1 MISVVRKTAWLFV
14 LTACAVPATQ
24 RASLDVP
31 PPEAGRVAAGVNG
44 AVSSASPLASEAGI
58 EVLRAGGNAVDA
70 AVATAFAIGVVEPQ
84 MSGIGGSGSMLI
96 WRDDVQR
103 AEYLDFYAMQPVERF
118 RGRTGY
124 DGGADLRIVGVPG
137 NVAGLLAAHERF
149 GRLSRE
155 QVIGPAIR
163 LAEDGF
169 PVGQILAG
177 FIRSDSAKLARFPE
191 GYRRMYPEGR
201 PLGVGAVL
209 RNPELARALRH
220 IARDGADAFY
230 RGALTA
236 DIVRVMNAGRHPV
249 TAADFAEYEPLWKRP
264 LCIDYRGR
272 QVLSAPP
279 PQTGA
284 QVLHTLQLL
293 EAHDIASAGLP
304 TRSARAF
311 DILTSAL
318 RVGMADNRGANDD
331 PRWRTLHAGGRITP
345 AFAQQRAALVGAG
358 NAPDTIAP
366 VSAEEYDASVLENGC
381 ERFEPYRAV
390 AGAAD
395 APGRQGADRRVDAA
409 DAAVVA
415 RQPLVA
421 DDDAEAAGE
430 TTHLSVVDGEGN
442 AVALTQTNSTVF
454 GSGAWVHGFFLNDS
468 GYIFRDEKALE
479 EIPARWRTRTT
490 TIAPTIVME
499 GDDVD
504 LVIGA
509 PGGGRIPTE
518 IVQTMVYLLDYDMS
532 PLDAVRMP
540 RIYPSS
546 QSTRVQLE
554 HGFAARVL
562 QDAREMGYNPVP
574 PAPGYARLYF
584 VKREDGRWV
593 AVADPRHDGEARAY

>member
-1 MISVVRKTAWLFV
+1 MTSVVRRIAWVFV
-14 LTACAVPATQ
+14 IAACAAPTTQQGVLEAPA
-24 RASLDVP
+24 
-31 PPEAGRVAAGVNG
+31 PEVGRMAVGANG
-44 AVSSASPLASEAGI
+44 AVASASPLASEAGI
-58 EVLRAGGNAVDA
+58 EMLRAGGNAVDA

-84 MSGIGGSGSMLI
+84 MSGIGGGGAVLI
-96 WRDDVQR
+96 WLNDAQR
-103 AEYLDFYAMQPVERF
+103 AEYLDFYPMQPVERF

-137 NVAGLLAAHERF
+137 NVAGLLAAHKRF
-149 GRLSRE
+149 GRLTRE
-155 QVIGPAIR
+155 QVLAPAIR
-163 LAEDGF
+163 LAENGF

-191 GYRRMYPEGR
+191 GYRRMFPDGR
-201 PLGVGAVL
+201 ALGVGAVL
-209 RNPELARALRH
+209 RNPELADALRQ

-236 DIVRVMNAGRHPV
+236 GIVGVMNAGGHPV
-249 TAADFAEYEPLWKRP
+249 TAEDFAAYEPLWKRP
-264 LCIDYRGR
+264 LCIDYRGM

-293 EAHDIASAGLP
+293 EAHDIAAAGLP
-304 TRSARAF
+304 TRSGRAF

-318 RVGMADNRGANDD
+318 RVGMADNRNANDD
-331 PRWRTLHAGGRITP
+331 PRWRTLPTNGRISP
-345 AFAQQRAALVGAG
+345 AFARTRAALVGAG
-358 NAPDTIAP
+358 RAPDTIAP
-366 VSAEEYDASVLENGC
+366 ASAADFEDSATEAGC
-381 ERFEPYRAV
+381 ERFEPYSAV
-390 AGAAD
+390 ASTETLD
-395 APGRQGADRRVDAA
+395 ASGPVGVD
-409 DAAVVA
+409 
-415 RQPLVA
+415 
-421 DDDAEAAGE
+421 ETFNAAGE

-468 GYIFRDEKALE
+468 GFIFRDDHALK
-479 EIPARWRTRTT
+479 EIAAPWRTRTT
-490 TIAPTIVME
+490 TIAPTIVMD
-499 GDDVD
+499 GNDVE

-540 RIYPSS
+540 RIYPSP
-546 QSTRVQLE
+546 QNARVQLE
-554 HGFAARVL
+554 HGFSAQTLREAR
-562 QDAREMGYNPVP
+562 AMGYDPVP

-584 VKREDGRWV
+584 VKREGNRWV

>member
-1 MISVVRKTAWLFV
+1 VTSVVRRIAWVFV
-14 LTACAVPATQ
+14 IAACAAPTTQQGVLEAPA
-24 RASLDVP
+24 
-31 PPEAGRVAAGVNG
+31 PEVGRMAVGANG
-44 AVSSASPLASEAGI
+44 AVASASPLASEAGI
-58 EVLRAGGNAVDA
+58 EMLRAGGNAVDA

-84 MSGIGGSGSMLI
+84 MSGIGGGGAVLI
-96 WRDDVQR
+96 WLNDAQR
-103 AEYLDFYAMQPVERF
+103 AEYLDFYPMQPVERF

-137 NVAGLLAAHERF
+137 NVAGLLAAHKRF
-149 GRLSRE
+149 GRLTRE
-155 QVIGPAIR
+155 QVLAPAIR
-163 LAEDGF
+163 LAENGF

-191 GYRRMYPEGR
+191 GYRRMFPDGR
-201 PLGVGAVL
+201 ALGVGAVL
-209 RNPELARALRH
+209 RNPELADALRQ

-236 DIVRVMNAGRHPV
+236 GIVGVMNAGGHPV
-249 TAADFAEYEPLWKRP
+249 TAEDFAAYEPLWKRP
-264 LCIDYRGR
+264 LCIDYRGM

-293 EAHDIASAGLP
+293 EAHDIAAAGLP
-304 TRSARAF
+304 TRSGRAF

-318 RVGMADNRGANDD
+318 RVGMADNRNANDD
-331 PRWRTLHAGGRITP
+331 PRWRTLPTNGRISP
-345 AFAQQRAALVGAG
+345 AFARTRAALVGAG
-358 NAPDTIAP
+358 RAPDTIAP
-366 VSAEEYDASVLENGC
+366 ASAADFEDSATEAGC
-381 ERFEPYRAV
+381 ERFEPYSAV
-390 AGAAD
+390 ASTETLD
-395 APGRQGADRRVDAA
+395 ASGPVGVDETF
-409 DAAVVA
+409 D
-415 RQPLVA
+415 
-421 DDDAEAAGE
+421 AAGE

-468 GYIFRDEKALE
+468 GFIFRDDHALK
-479 EIPARWRTRTT
+479 EIAAPWRTRTT
-490 TIAPTIVME
+490 TIAPTIVMD
-499 GDDVD
+499 GNDVE

-540 RIYPSS
+540 RIYPSP
-546 QSTRVQLE
+546 QNARVQLE
-554 HGFAARVL
+554 HGFSAQTLREAR
-562 QDAREMGYNPVP
+562 AMGYDPVP

-584 VKREDGRWV
+584 VKREGNRWV

>member
-1 MISVVRKTAWLFV
+1 VTSVVRRIAWVFV
-14 LTACAVPATQ
+14 IAACAAPTTQQGVLEAPA
-24 RASLDVP
+24 
-31 PPEAGRVAAGVNG
+31 PEVGRMAVGANG
-44 AVSSASPLASEAGI
+44 AVASASPLASEAGI
-58 EVLRAGGNAVDA
+58 EMLRAGGNAVDA

-84 MSGIGGSGSMLI
+84 MSGIGGGGAVLI
-96 WRDDVQR
+96 WLNDAQR
-103 AEYLDFYAMQPVERF
+103 AEYLDFYPMQPVERF

-137 NVAGLLAAHERF
+137 NVAGLLAAHKRF
-149 GRLSRE
+149 GRLTRE
-155 QVIGPAIR
+155 QVLAPAIR
-163 LAEDGF
+163 LAENGF

-191 GYRRMYPEGR
+191 GYRRMFPDGR
-201 PLGVGAVL
+201 ALGVGAVL
-209 RNPELARALRH
+209 RNPELADALRQ

-236 DIVRVMNAGRHPV
+236 GIVGVMNAGGHPV
-249 TAADFAEYEPLWKRP
+249 TAEDFAAYEPLWKRP
-264 LCIDYRGR
+264 LCIDYRGM

-293 EAHDIASAGLP
+293 EAHDIAAAGLP
-304 TRSARAF
+304 TRSGRAF

-318 RVGMADNRGANDD
+318 RVGMADNRNANDD
-331 PRWRTLHAGGRITP
+331 PRWRTLPTNGRISP
-345 AFAQQRAALVGAG
+345 AFARTRAALVGAG
-358 NAPDTIAP
+358 RAPDTIAP
-366 VSAEEYDASVLENGC
+366 ASAADFEDSATEAGC
-381 ERFEPYRAV
+381 ERFEPYSAV
-390 AGAAD
+390 ASTETLD
-395 APGRQGADRRVDAA
+395 ASGPVGVDETF
-409 DAAVVA
+409 D
-415 RQPLVA
+415 
-421 DDDAEAAGE
+421 AAGE

-468 GYIFRDEKALE
+468 GFIFRDDDALK
-479 EIPARWRTRTT
+479 EIAAPWRTRTT
-490 TIAPTIVME
+490 TIAPTIVMD
-499 GDDVD
+499 GNDVE

-540 RIYPSS
+540 RIYPSP
-546 QSTRVQLE
+546 QNARVQLE
-554 HGFAARVL
+554 HGFSAQTLREAR
-562 QDAREMGYNPVP
+562 AMGYDPVP

-584 VKREDGRWV
+584 VKREGNRWV

>member
-1 MISVVRKTAWLFV
+1 M
-14 LTACAVPATQ
+14 AVGA
-24 RASLDVP
+24 
-31 PPEAGRVAAGVNG
+31 NG
-44 AVSSASPLASEAGI
+44 AVASASPLASEAGI
-58 EVLRAGGNAVDA
+58 EMLRAGGNAVDA

-84 MSGIGGSGSMLI
+84 MSGIGGGGAVLI
-96 WRDDVQR
+96 WLNDAQR
-103 AEYLDFYAMQPVERF
+103 AEYLDFYPMQPVERF

-137 NVAGLLAAHERF
+137 NVAGLLAAHKRF
-149 GRLSRE
+149 GRLTRE
-155 QVIGPAIR
+155 QVLAPAIR
-163 LAEDGF
+163 LAENGF

-191 GYRRMYPEGR
+191 GYRRMFPDGR
-201 PLGVGAVL
+201 ALGVGAVL
-209 RNPELARALRH
+209 RNPELADALRQ

-236 DIVRVMNAGRHPV
+236 GIVGVMNAGGHPV
-249 TAADFAEYEPLWKRP
+249 TAEDFAAYEPLWKRP
-264 LCIDYRGR
+264 LCIDYRGM

-293 EAHDIASAGLP
+293 EAHDIAAAGLP
-304 TRSARAF
+304 TRSGRAF

-318 RVGMADNRGANDD
+318 RVGMADNRNANDD
-331 PRWRTLHAGGRITP
+331 PRWRTLPTNGRISP
-345 AFAQQRAALVGAG
+345 AFARTRAALVGAG
-358 NAPDTIAP
+358 RAPDTIAP
-366 VSAEEYDASVLENGC
+366 ASAADFEDSATEAGC
-381 ERFEPYRAV
+381 ERFEPYSAV
-390 AGAAD
+390 ASTETLD
-395 APGRQGADRRVDAA
+395 ASGPVGVDETF
-409 DAAVVA
+409 D
-415 RQPLVA
+415 
-421 DDDAEAAGE
+421 AAGE

-468 GYIFRDEKALE
+468 GFIFRDDDALK
-479 EIPARWRTRTT
+479 EIAAPWRTRTT
-490 TIAPTIVME
+490 TIAPTIVMD
-499 GDDVD
+499 GNDVE

-540 RIYPSS
+540 RIYPSP
-546 QSTRVQLE
+546 QNARVQLE
-554 HGFAARVL
+554 HGFSAQTLREAR
-562 QDAREMGYNPVP
+562 AMGYDPVP

-584 VKREDGRWV
+584 VKREGNRWV

>member
-1 MISVVRKTAWLFV
+1 VTSVVRRIAWVFV
-14 LTACAVPATQ
+14 IAACAAPTTQQGVLEAPA
-24 RASLDVP
+24 
-31 PPEAGRVAAGVNG
+31 PEVGRMAVGANG
-44 AVSSASPLASEAGI
+44 AVASASPLASEAGI
-58 EVLRAGGNAVDA
+58 EMLRAGGNAVDA

-84 MSGIGGSGSMLI
+84 MSGIGGGGAVLI
-96 WRDDVQR
+96 WLNDAQR
-103 AEYLDFYAMQPVERF
+103 AEYLDFYPMQPVERF

-137 NVAGLLAAHERF
+137 NVAGLLAAHKRF
-149 GRLSRE
+149 GRLTRE
-155 QVIGPAIR
+155 QVLAPAIR
-163 LAEDGF
+163 LAENGF

-191 GYRRMYPEGR
+191 GYRRMFPDGR
-201 PLGVGAVL
+201 ALGVGAVL
-209 RNPELARALRH
+209 RNPELADALRQ

-236 DIVRVMNAGRHPV
+236 GIVGVMNAGGHPV
-249 TAADFAEYEPLWKRP
+249 TAEDFAAYEPLWKRP
-264 LCIDYRGR
+264 LCIDYRGM

-293 EAHDIASAGLP
+293 EAHDIAAAGLP
-304 TRSARAF
+304 TRSGRAF

-318 RVGMADNRGANDD
+318 RVGMADNRNANDD
-331 PRWRTLHAGGRITP
+331 PRWRTLPTNGRISP
-345 AFAQQRAALVGAG
+345 AFARTRAALVGAG
-358 NAPDTIAP
+358 RAPDTIAP
-366 VSAEEYDASVLENGC
+366 ASAADFEDSATEAGC
-381 ERFEPYRAV
+381 ERFEPYSAV
-390 AGAAD
+390 ASTETLD
-395 APGRQGADRRVDAA
+395 ASGPVGVD
-409 DAAVVA
+409 
-415 RQPLVA
+415 
-421 DDDAEAAGE
+421 ETFNAAGE

-468 GYIFRDEKALE
+468 GFIFRDDDALK
-479 EIPARWRTRTT
+479 EIAAPWRTRTT
-490 TIAPTIVME
+490 TIAPTIVMD
-499 GDDVD
+499 GNDVE

-540 RIYPSS
+540 RIYPSP
-546 QSTRVQLE
+546 QNARVQLE
-554 HGFAARVL
+554 HGFSAQTLREAR
-562 QDAREMGYNPVP
+562 AMGYDPVP

-584 VKREDGRWV
+584 VKREGNRWV

>member
-1 MISVVRKTAWLFV
+1 MTSVVRRIAWVFV
-14 LTACAVPATQ
+14 IAACAAPTTQQGVLEAPA
-24 RASLDVP
+24 
-31 PPEAGRVAAGVNG
+31 PEVGRMAVGANG
-44 AVSSASPLASEAGI
+44 AVASASPLASEAGI
-58 EVLRAGGNAVDA
+58 EMLRAGGNAVDA

-84 MSGIGGSGSMLI
+84 MSGIGGGGAVLI
-96 WRDDVQR
+96 WLNDAQR
-103 AEYLDFYAMQPVERF
+103 AEYLDFYPMQPVERF

-137 NVAGLLAAHERF
+137 NVAGLLAAHKRF
-149 GRLSRE
+149 GRLTRE
-155 QVIGPAIR
+155 QVLAPAIR
-163 LAEDGF
+163 LAENGF

-191 GYRRMYPEGR
+191 GYRRMFPDGR
-201 PLGVGAVL
+201 ALGVGAVL
-209 RNPELARALRH
+209 RNPELADALRQ

-236 DIVRVMNAGRHPV
+236 GIVGVMNAGGHPV
-249 TAADFAEYEPLWKRP
+249 TAEDFAAYEPLWKRP
-264 LCIDYRGR
+264 LCIDYRGM

-293 EAHDIASAGLP
+293 EAHDIAAAGLP
-304 TRSARAF
+304 TRSGRAF

-318 RVGMADNRGANDD
+318 RVGMADNRNANDD
-331 PRWRTLHAGGRITP
+331 PRWRTLPTNGRISP
-345 AFAQQRAALVGAG
+345 AFARTRAALVGAG
-358 NAPDTIAP
+358 RAPDTIAP
-366 VSAEEYDASVLENGC
+366 ASAADFEDSATEAGC
-381 ERFEPYRAV
+381 ERFEPYSAV
-390 AGAAD
+390 ASTETLD
-395 APGRQGADRRVDAA
+395 ASGPVGVD
-409 DAAVVA
+409 
-415 RQPLVA
+415 
-421 DDDAEAAGE
+421 ETFNAAGE

-468 GYIFRDEKALE
+468 GFIFRDDDALK
-479 EIPARWRTRTT
+479 EIAAPWRTRTT
-490 TIAPTIVME
+490 TIAPTIVMD
-499 GDDVD
+499 GNDVE

-540 RIYPSS
+540 RIYPSP
-546 QSTRVQLE
+546 QNARVQLE
-554 HGFAARVL
+554 HGFSAQTLREAR
-562 QDAREMGYNPVP
+562 AMGYDPVP

-584 VKREDGRWV
+584 VKREGNRWV

>member
-1 MISVVRKTAWLFV
+1 MTSVVRRIAWVFV
-14 LTACAVPATQ
+14 IAACAAPTTQQGVLEAPA
-24 RASLDVP
+24 
-31 PPEAGRVAAGVNG
+31 PEVGRMAVGANG
-44 AVSSASPLASEAGI
+44 AVASASPLASEAGI
-58 EVLRAGGNAVDA
+58 EMLRAGGNAVDA

-84 MSGIGGSGSMLI
+84 MSGIGGGGAVLI
-96 WRDDVQR
+96 WLNDAQR
-103 AEYLDFYAMQPVERF
+103 AEYLDFYPMQPVERF

-137 NVAGLLAAHERF
+137 NVAGLLAAHKRF
-149 GRLSRE
+149 GRLTRE
-155 QVIGPAIR
+155 QVLAPAIR
-163 LAEDGF
+163 LAENGF

-191 GYRRMYPEGR
+191 GYRRMFPDGR
-201 PLGVGAVL
+201 ALGVGAVL
-209 RNPELARALRH
+209 RNPELADALRQ

-236 DIVRVMNAGRHPV
+236 GIVGVMNAGGHPV
-249 TAADFAEYEPLWKRP
+249 TAEDFAAYEPLWKRP
-264 LCIDYRGR
+264 LCIDYRGM

-293 EAHDIASAGLP
+293 EAHDIAAAGLP
-304 TRSARAF
+304 TRSGRAF

-318 RVGMADNRGANDD
+318 RVGMADNRNANDD
-331 PRWRTLHAGGRITP
+331 PRWRTLPTNGRISP
-345 AFAQQRAALVGAG
+345 AFARTRAALVGAG
-358 NAPDTIAP
+358 RAPDTIAP
-366 VSAEEYDASVLENGC
+366 ASAADFEDSATEAGC
-381 ERFEPYRAV
+381 ERFEPYSAV
-390 AGAAD
+390 ASTTTHDSSG
-395 APGRQGADRRVDAA
+395 PVSVDQTI
-409 DAAVVA
+409 D
-415 RQPLVA
+415 
-421 DDDAEAAGE
+421 AAGE

-468 GYIFRDEKALE
+468 GFIFRDDDALK
-479 EIPARWRTRTT
+479 EIAAPWRTRTT
-490 TIAPTIVME
+490 TIAPTIVMD
-499 GDDVD
+499 GNDVE

-540 RIYPSS
+540 RIYPSP
-546 QSTRVQLE
+546 QNARVQLE
-554 HGFAARVL
+554 HGFSAQTLREAR
-562 QDAREMGYNPVP
+562 AMGYDPVP

-584 VKREDGRWV
+584 VKREGNRWV

>member
-1 MISVVRKTAWLFV
+1 MTSVVRRIAWVFV
-14 LTACAVPATQ
+14 IAACAAPTTQQGVLEAPA
-24 RASLDVP
+24 
-31 PPEAGRVAAGVNG
+31 PEVGRMAVGANG
-44 AVSSASPLASEAGI
+44 AVASASPLASEAGI
-58 EVLRAGGNAVDA
+58 EMLRAGGNAVDA

-84 MSGIGGSGSMLI
+84 MSGIGGGGAVLI
-96 WRDDVQR
+96 WLNDAQR
-103 AEYLDFYAMQPVERF
+103 AEYLDFYPMQPVERF

-137 NVAGLLAAHERF
+137 NVAGLLAAHKRF
-149 GRLSRE
+149 GRLTRE
-155 QVIGPAIR
+155 QVLAPAIR
-163 LAEDGF
+163 LAENGF

-191 GYRRMYPEGR
+191 GYRRMFPDGR
-201 PLGVGAVL
+201 ALGVGAVL
-209 RNPELARALRH
+209 RNPELADALRQ

-236 DIVRVMNAGRHPV
+236 GIVGVMNAGGHPV
-249 TAADFAEYEPLWKRP
+249 TAEDFAAYEPLWKRP
-264 LCIDYRGR
+264 LCIDYRGM

-293 EAHDIASAGLP
+293 EAHDIAAAGLP
-304 TRSARAF
+304 TRSGRAF

-318 RVGMADNRGANDD
+318 RVGMADNRNANDD
-331 PRWRTLHAGGRITP
+331 PRWRTLPTNGRISP
-345 AFAQQRAALVGAG
+345 AFARTRAALVGAG
-358 NAPDTIAP
+358 RAPDTIAP
-366 VSAEEYDASVLENGC
+366 ASAADFEDSATEAGC
-381 ERFEPYRAV
+381 ERFEPYSAV
-390 AGAAD
+390 ASTETLD
-395 APGRQGADRRVDAA
+395 ASGPVGVDETF
-409 DAAVVA
+409 D
-415 RQPLVA
+415 
-421 DDDAEAAGE
+421 AAGE

-468 GYIFRDEKALE
+468 GFIFRDDDALK
-479 EIPARWRTRTT
+479 EIAAPWRTRTT
-490 TIAPTIVME
+490 TIAPTIVMD
-499 GDDVD
+499 GNDVE

-518 IVQTMVYLLDYDMS
+518 IVQTMAYLLDYDMS

-540 RIYPSS
+540 RIYPSP
-546 QSTRVQLE
+546 QNARVQLE
-554 HGFAARVL
+554 HGFSAQTLREAR
-562 QDAREMGYNPVP
+562 AMGYDPVP

-584 VKREDGRWV
+584 VKREGNRWV

>member
-1 MISVVRKTAWLFV
+1 MTSVVRRIAWVFV
-14 LTACAVPATQ
+14 IAACAAPTTQQGVLEAPA
-24 RASLDVP
+24 
-31 PPEAGRVAAGVNG
+31 PEVGRMAVGANG
-44 AVSSASPLASEAGI
+44 AVASASPLASEAGI
-58 EVLRAGGNAVDA
+58 EMLRAGGNAVDA

-84 MSGIGGSGSMLI
+84 MSGIGGGGAVLI
-96 WRDDVQR
+96 WLNDAQR
-103 AEYLDFYAMQPVERF
+103 AEYLDFYPMQPVERF

-137 NVAGLLAAHERF
+137 NVAGLLAAHKRF
-149 GRLSRE
+149 GRLTRE
-155 QVIGPAIR
+155 QVLAPAIR
-163 LAEDGF
+163 LAENGF

-191 GYRRMYPEGR
+191 GYRRMFPDGR
-201 PLGVGAVL
+201 ALGVGAVL
-209 RNPELARALRH
+209 RNPELADALRQ

-236 DIVRVMNAGRHPV
+236 GIVGVMNAGGHPV
-249 TAADFAEYEPLWKRP
+249 TAEDFAAYEPLWKRP
-264 LCIDYRGR
+264 LCIDYRGM

-293 EAHDIASAGLP
+293 EAHDIAAAGLP
-304 TRSARAF
+304 TRSGRAF

-318 RVGMADNRGANDD
+318 RVGMADNRNANDD
-331 PRWRTLHAGGRITP
+331 PRWRTLPTNGRISP
-345 AFAQQRAALVGAG
+345 AFARTRAALVGAG
-358 NAPDTIAP
+358 RAPDTIAP
-366 VSAEEYDASVLENGC
+366 ASAADFEDSATEAGC
-381 ERFEPYRAV
+381 ERFEPYSAV
-390 AGAAD
+390 ASTETLD
-395 APGRQGADRRVDAA
+395 ASGPVGVDETF
-409 DAAVVA
+409 D
-415 RQPLVA
+415 
-421 DDDAEAAGE
+421 AAGE

-468 GYIFRDEKALE
+468 GFIFRDDHALK
-479 EIPARWRTRTT
+479 EIAAPWRTRTT
-490 TIAPTIVME
+490 TIAPTIVMD
-499 GDDVD
+499 GNDVE

-540 RIYPSS
+540 RIYPSP
-546 QSTRVQLE
+546 QNARVQLE
-554 HGFAARVL
+554 HGFSAQTLREAR
-562 QDAREMGYNPVP
+562 AMGYDPVP

-584 VKREDGRWV
+584 VKREGNRWV

>member
-1 MISVVRKTAWLFV
+1 MTSVVRRIAWVFV
-14 LTACAVPATQ
+14 IAACAAPTTQQGVLEAPA
-24 RASLDVP
+24 
-31 PPEAGRVAAGVNG
+31 PEVGRMAVGANG
-44 AVSSASPLASEAGI
+44 AVASASPLASEAGI
-58 EVLRAGGNAVDA
+58 EMLRAGGNAVDA

-84 MSGIGGSGSMLI
+84 MSGIGGGGAVLI
-96 WRDDVQR
+96 WLNDAQR
-103 AEYLDFYAMQPVERF
+103 AEYLDFYPMQPVERF

-137 NVAGLLAAHERF
+137 NVAGLLAAHKRF
-149 GRLSRE
+149 GRLTRE
-155 QVIGPAIR
+155 QVLAPAIR
-163 LAEDGF
+163 LAENGF

-191 GYRRMYPEGR
+191 GYRRMFPDGR
-201 PLGVGAVL
+201 ALGVGAVL
-209 RNPELARALRH
+209 RNPELADALRQ

-236 DIVRVMNAGRHPV
+236 GIVGVMNAGGHPV
-249 TAADFAEYEPLWKRP
+249 TAEDFAAYEPLWKRP
-264 LCIDYRGR
+264 LCIDYRGM

-293 EAHDIASAGLP
+293 EAHDIAAAGLP
-304 TRSARAF
+304 TRSGRAF

-318 RVGMADNRGANDD
+318 RVGMADNRNANDD
-331 PRWRTLHAGGRITP
+331 PRWRTLPTNGRISP
-345 AFAQQRAALVGAG
+345 AFARTRAALVGAG
-358 NAPDTIAP
+358 RAPDTIAP
-366 VSAEEYDASVLENGC
+366 ASAADFEDSATEAGC
-381 ERFEPYRAV
+381 ERFEPYSAV
-390 AGAAD
+390 ASTETLD
-395 APGRQGADRRVDAA
+395 ASGPVGVD
-409 DAAVVA
+409 
-415 RQPLVA
+415 
-421 DDDAEAAGE
+421 ETFNAAGE

-468 GYIFRDEKALE
+468 GFIFRDDHALKG
-479 EIPARWRTRTT
+479 IAAPWRTRTT
-490 TIAPTIVME
+490 TIAPTIVMD
-499 GDDVD
+499 GNDVE

-540 RIYPSS
+540 RIYPSP
-546 QSTRVQLE
+546 QNARVQLE
-554 HGFAARVL
+554 HGFSAQTLREAR
-562 QDAREMGYNPVP
+562 AMGYDPVP

-584 VKREDGRWV
+584 VKREGNRWV

>member
-1 MISVVRKTAWLFV
+1 MTSVVRRIAWVFV
-14 LTACAVPATQ
+14 IAACAAPTTQQGVLEAPA
-24 RASLDVP
+24 
-31 PPEAGRVAAGVNG
+31 PEVGRMAVGANG
-44 AVSSASPLASEAGI
+44 AVASASPLASEAGI
-58 EVLRAGGNAVDA
+58 EMLRAGGNAVDA

-84 MSGIGGSGSMLI
+84 MSGIGGGGAVLI
-96 WRDDVQR
+96 WLNDAQR
-103 AEYLDFYAMQPVERF
+103 AEYLDFYPMQPVERF

-137 NVAGLLAAHERF
+137 NVAGLLAAHKRF
-149 GRLSRE
+149 GRLTRE
-155 QVIGPAIR
+155 QVLAPAIR
-163 LAEDGF
+163 LAENGF

-191 GYRRMYPEGR
+191 GYRRMFPDGR
-201 PLGVGAVL
+201 ALGVGAVL
-209 RNPELARALRH
+209 RNPELADALRQ

-236 DIVRVMNAGRHPV
+236 GIVGVMNAGGHPV
-249 TAADFAEYEPLWKRP
+249 TAEDFAAYEPLWKRP
-264 LCIDYRGR
+264 LCIDYRGM

-293 EAHDIASAGLP
+293 EAHDIAAAGLP
-304 TRSARAF
+304 TRSGRAF

-318 RVGMADNRGANDD
+318 RVGMADNRNANDD
-331 PRWRTLHAGGRITP
+331 PRWRTLPTNGRISP
-345 AFAQQRAALVGAG
+345 SFARTRAALVGAG
-358 NAPDTIAP
+358 RAPDTIAP
-366 VSAEEYDASVLENGC
+366 ASAADFEDSATEAGC
-381 ERFEPYRAV
+381 ERFEPYSAV
-390 AGAAD
+390 ASTETLD
-395 APGRQGADRRVDAA
+395 ASGPVGVD
-409 DAAVVA
+409 
-415 RQPLVA
+415 
-421 DDDAEAAGE
+421 ETFNAAGE

-468 GYIFRDEKALE
+468 GFIFRDDHALK
-479 EIPARWRTRTT
+479 EIAAPWRTRTT
-490 TIAPTIVME
+490 TIAPTIVMD
-499 GDDVD
+499 GNDVE

-540 RIYPSS
+540 RIYPSP
-546 QSTRVQLE
+546 QNARVQLE
-554 HGFAARVL
+554 HGFSAQTLREAR
-562 QDAREMGYNPVP
+562 AMGYDPVP

-584 VKREDGRWV
+584 VKREGNRWV

>member
-1 MISVVRKTAWLFV
+1 MTSVVRRIAWVFV
-14 LTACAVPATQ
+14 IAACAAPTTQQGVLEAPA
-24 RASLDVP
+24 
-31 PPEAGRVAAGVNG
+31 PEVGRMAVGANG
-44 AVSSASPLASEAGI
+44 AVASASPLASEAGI
-58 EVLRAGGNAVDA
+58 EMLRAGGNAVDA

-84 MSGIGGSGSMLI
+84 MSGIGGGGAVLI
-96 WRDDVQR
+96 WLNDAQR
-103 AEYLDFYAMQPVERF
+103 AEYLDFYPMQPVERF

-137 NVAGLLAAHERF
+137 NVAGLLAAHKRF
-149 GRLSRE
+149 GRLTRE
-155 QVIGPAIR
+155 QVLAPAIR
-163 LAEDGF
+163 LAENGF

-191 GYRRMYPEGR
+191 GYRRMFPDGR
-201 PLGVGAVL
+201 ALGVGAVL
-209 RNPELARALRH
+209 RNPELADALRQ

-236 DIVRVMNAGRHPV
+236 GIVGVMNAGGHPV
-249 TAADFAEYEPLWKRP
+249 TAEDFAAYEPLWKRP
-264 LCIDYRGR
+264 LCIDYRGM

-293 EAHDIASAGLP
+293 EAHDIAAAGLP
-304 TRSARAF
+304 TRSGRAF

-318 RVGMADNRGANDD
+318 RVGMADNRNANDD
-331 PRWRTLHAGGRITP
+331 PRWRTLPTNGRISP
-345 AFAQQRAALVGAG
+345 AFARTRAALVGAG
-358 NAPDTIAP
+358 RAPDTIAP
-366 VSAEEYDASVLENGC
+366 ASAADFEDSATEAGC
-381 ERFEPYRAV
+381 ERFEPYSAV
-390 AGAAD
+390 ASTETLD
-395 APGRQGADRRVDAA
+395 ASGPVGVDETF
-409 DAAVVA
+409 D
-415 RQPLVA
+415 
-421 DDDAEAAGE
+421 AAGE

-468 GYIFRDEKALE
+468 GFIFRDDDALK
-479 EIPARWRTRTT
+479 EIAAPWRTRTT
-490 TIAPTIVME
+490 TIAPTIVMD
-499 GDDVD
+499 GNDVE

-540 RIYPSS
+540 RIYPSP
-546 QSTRVQLE
+546 QNARVQLE
-554 HGFAARVL
+554 HGFSAQTLREAR
-562 QDAREMGYNPVP
+562 AMGYDPVP

-584 VKREDGRWV
+584 VKREGNRWV